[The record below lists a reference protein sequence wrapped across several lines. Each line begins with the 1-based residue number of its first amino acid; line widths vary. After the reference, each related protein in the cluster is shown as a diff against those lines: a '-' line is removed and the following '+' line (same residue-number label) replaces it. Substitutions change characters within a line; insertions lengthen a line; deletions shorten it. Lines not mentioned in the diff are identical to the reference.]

1 MNKIKNRE
9 HNSYCIFS
17 NYILFLS
24 PNCYSENCWHQYK
37 SWALKVSGQCC
48 ISYRNQSFDMHSKSR
63 NWYVLITTLLETELL
78 LYFCAKFHVYRTFL
92 TDIWEELMLC
102 QNLTSKSPSK
112 AWLTLF
118 KMVSFGVTYRCRKGL
133 KVPST

>member
-1 MNKIKNRE
+1 MHLFKLHTISVAKLLFWKLLTSVQILGLKSFRPVLHFILKPVIWYAQQIKW
-9 HNSYCIFS
+9 
-17 NYILFLS
+17 L
-24 PNCYSENCWHQYK
+24 
-37 SWALKVSGQCC
+37 VS
-48 ISYRNQSFDMHSKSR
+48 IWNATR

-118 KMVSFGVTYRCRKGL
+118 KMASFGVTYRCRKGL

>member
-1 MNKIKNRE
+1 MKLGPQTDKKKHHYVNNTWQQSHDGKIWHHNYLSGFSKKKNGPKCYVSMYFISKSLKTKIENKIVNKIKNRE

-48 ISYRNQSFDMHSKSR
+48 ISYRNQSFDMHSKS
-63 NWYVLITTLLETELL
+63 N
-78 LYFCAKFHVYRTFL
+78 
-92 TDIWEELMLC
+92 D
-102 QNLTSKSPSK
+102 
-112 AWLTLF
+112 
-118 KMVSFGVTYRCRKGL
+118 
-133 KVPST
+133 